1 MLSLVAY
8 ASLYVGGRDDG
19 KKLGEAETE
28 TETETEEEAVAVA
41 VAVAVVVAEQR
52 QRETRETGERNGREK
67 ENLDRTGVVATY
79 S

>member
-19 KKLGEAETE
+19 KKLREAETE

-41 VAVAVVVAEQR
+41 VAEQR
-52 QRETRETGERNGREK
+52 QRETRETGERN
-67 ENLDRTGVVATY
+67 RTWIEPVLLRH
-79 S
+79 SRDM